1 MIEFT
6 TSAEISI
13 EVDGKRLAVAQ
24 SYRARAVRESRAV
37 EAFGSREPV
46 GAMTGRM
53 TYQVELSRVQLLQG
67 AASDGVDFYDLAG
80 FTLVI
85 AKPGQRVIY
94 SGCEWSSI
102 DESAGL
108 GNVVLESVSLIA
120 ASRMVLS

>member
-6 TSAEISI
+6 TSGEISI
-13 EVDGKRLAVAQ
+13 EVNGRRLAVAQ
-24 SYRARAVRESRAV
+24 SYRARAMRESRPV

-46 GAMTGRM
+46 GMMSGRL
-53 TYQVELSRVQLLQG
+53 TYQIELARVQLLDEALG
-67 AASDGVDFYDLAG
+67 DGVDFHGLRG

-94 SGCEWSSI
+94 SGCEWAGI

-108 GNVVLESVSLIA
+108 GGTVLESVSLVA
-120 ASRMVLS
+120 TTRMVLS

>member
-6 TSAEISI
+6 TSGEISI
-13 EVDGKRLAVAQ
+13 EVNGRRLAVAQ
-24 SYRARAVRESRAV
+24 SYRARALRESRAV

-46 GAMTGRM
+46 GVMSGRL
-53 TYQVELSRVQLLQG
+53 TYQVELARVQLLDEALG
-67 AASDGVDFYDLAG
+67 DGIDFYGLSG

-85 AKPGQRVIY
+85 ARPGQRVIY
-94 SGCEWSSI
+94 SGCEWSGI

-108 GNVVLESVSLIA
+108 GGAVIESVSLVA